1 MVERQVHG
9 AQDVDTMA
17 AAANPA
23 RANIREEWAWV
34 KQGIKEILAEQPQL
48 TFIPE
53 DVYAACLNQ
62 EVHLWVAP
70 EGFVITTAERDE
82 FTGARTFLL
91 WLAWAKNRGQSCA
104 IRYLP
109 FFTQLARD
117 SGFKTLETRT
127 PISALEA
134 YFLAEGWNKDT
145 VVYTREL

>member
-62 EVHLWVAP
+62 EAHLWVAP

>member
-34 KQGIKEILAEQPQL
+34 KQGIEEILAEQPQL

-62 EVHLWVAP
+62 EAHLWVAP
-70 EGFVITTAERDE
+70 EGFVITTGERDE
-82 FTGARTFLL
+82 FTGARTFLV
-91 WLAWAKNRGQSCA
+91 WLAWAKVGLKPVRQHNTLLA
-104 IRYLP
+104 ILMDR
-109 FFTQLARD
+109 
-117 SGFKTLETRT
+117 
-127 PISALEA
+127 IS
-134 YFLAEGWNKDT
+134 
-145 VVYTREL
+145 

>member
-62 EVHLWVAP
+62 EAHLWVAP

-117 SGFKTLETRT
+117 SGFKTLEVPEHRYQ
-127 PISALEA
+127 L
-134 YFLAEGWNKDT
+134 
-145 VVYTREL
+145 